1 MISWAGFGVRIV
13 KEVEHDGRI
22 EIYITVP
29 EHSYRRNVDGEEMAG
44 RVLAKRFKT
53 TITEMGVTGLIVKF
67 RTRSENWTK
76 EMGEKAEKDMM
87 QAMFD

>member
-1 MISWAGFGVRIV
+1 MISWAGFGVCIV

-29 EHSYRRNVDGEEMAG
+29 EHSYRRNVDGEEIAG

-53 TITEMGVTGLIVKF
+53 ALTEMGVTGLTVKF
-67 RTRSENWTK
+67 QIRPENWTK

-87 QAMFD
+87 QAMWA